1 MTIKYSLQSSLLLDR
16 NEGINI
22 TQEDVSS
29 LHSQLIQ
36 WKNHGLRK
44 PCVTLREQRKTTRCP
59 LPLDPFCLQR
69 KSLASD
75 IKLCVYINKL

>member
-16 NEGINI
+16 SEGINI

-36 WKNHGLRK
+36 WKNHALRK
-44 PCVTLREQRKTTRCP
+44 PCVTLREQRKTTR
-59 LPLDPFCLQR
+59 
-69 KSLASD
+69 
-75 IKLCVYINKL
+75 